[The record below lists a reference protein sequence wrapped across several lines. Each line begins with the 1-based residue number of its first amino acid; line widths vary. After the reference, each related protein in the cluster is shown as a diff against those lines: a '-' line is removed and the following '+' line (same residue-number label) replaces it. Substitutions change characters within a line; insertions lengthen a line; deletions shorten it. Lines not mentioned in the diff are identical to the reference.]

1 MLPPVKAKRRFL
13 PQALLLATTLL
24 GCAGLHLT
32 AVRATSNKP
41 SNVVVYFKVQ
51 DGETPVGGLDAD
63 SFRIYEDGELVSK
76 FESKQT
82 ILNPEVAASH
92 YTLLLV
98 DMSGSIVDGGALDV
112 LVEAVNTFTEK
123 VEKNQKVAIFAF
135 DGAAELHA
143 IAPFSTAGAK
153 GAGKTLAGYKPKD
166 PSTNLNGAIVLG
178 LKELDKA
185 LASAENPLR
194 FGTLVVFTD
203 GTDRAHRVSNED
215 VKKSL
220 DESKYDIFA
229 IGLGAEM
236 KDSELSTLGRDG
248 TAKATDKASVVA
260 AFDTIASRID
270 AATKSY
276 YLLSYCSPARA
287 GKHKVKIEAVEKDKS
302 GGSEKTGSLESD
314 FDAAGFGTGC
324 DPNQKPNFDISK
336 GDALIVKTDTK
347 PATGGGTVSATAT
360 ATVKVAPT
368 ATATG
373 ETFTP

>member
-1 MLPPVKAKRRFL
+1 MLRRVKSIRRFA

-32 AVRATSNKP
+32 AVRAASNKP

-51 DGETPVGGLDAD
+51 DGSTPVGGLDAD

-98 DMSGSIVDGGALDV
+98 DMSGSIVDGGAVDV
-112 LVEAVNTFTEK
+112 LVEAVSTFTDK

-135 DGAAELHA
+135 DGAEELHP
-143 IAPFSTAGAK
+143 IAPFSAAGAK

-166 PSTNLNGAIVLG
+166 PSTNLNGAIVMG
-178 LKELDKA
+178 MKELDKA
-185 LASAENPLR
+185 LATAENPLR

-203 GTDRAHRVSNED
+203 GTDRAHRVSNDD
-215 VKKSL
+215 VSKVL
-220 DESKYDIFA
+220 DDTKYDVFA

-236 KDSELSTLGRDG
+236 KDSELSSLGRNG
-248 TAKATDKASVVA
+248 TAKATDKASVVT

-287 GKHKVKIEAVEKDKS
+287 FKHKVKIEAVEKDK
-302 GGSEKTGSLESD
+302 GGSEKTGSLESE
-314 FDAAGFGTGC
+314 FDATGFGTGC

-336 GDALIVKTDTK
+336 GDALIVKTDPK
-347 PATGGGTVSATAT
+347 ASGGTGAATATVKATPPAATAT
-360 ATVKVAPT
+360 ATS
-368 ATATG
+368 